1 MVELKD
7 FVSESLKQIIDG
19 ISSAQGF
26 AEGKN
31 ASVNPAGI
39 IHMKDNYYIVD
50 RDDPEIQSPIPQFI
64 EFDVAVT
71 VSEGTEAKAGIGVF
85 AGAVGLGTQGKA
97 EDANITVSR
106 IKFSV
111 PILLPQQHQK

>member
-19 ISSAQGF
+19 VVTAQDYAKTKGAAINPEKLLNL
-26 AEGKN
+26 AESKLLVRPGQ
-31 ASVNPAGI
+31 GQY
-39 IHMKDNYYIVD
+39 DL
-50 RDDPEIQSPIPQFI
+50 IPQLI

-71 VSEGTEAKAGIGVF
+71 ASESGGTKAGIGVF
-85 AGAVGLGTQGKA
+85 AGAFGGSTQA
-97 EDANITVSR
+97 TMEDANTMVSR

-111 PILLPQQHQK
+111 PVLFPQQSH